1 MPDAPA
7 VPQVEKRVVLD
18 LDRCIECKSCMA
30 ACFYGHVKMTGIN
43 FVDIGPAVLPVV
55 CRQCADAACVEVC
68 PAKAMTRDESGVV
81 ARGIF
86 SCRGCGSC
94 VRACPFGVLSLEMA
108 GHQVAKCDLCED
120 RLARGLEPRCA
131 AACPTGALRFVTAA
145 EAEAEGLAVLGGRI
159 AGDHP
164 IQRR

>member
-1 MPDAPA
+1 MPETATA
-7 VPQVEKRVVLD
+7 AGVEKRVVLD

-30 ACFYGHVKMTGIN
+30 ACWYGHGRMTGVN
-43 FVDIGPAVLPVV
+43 FVDVGPAVLPIV
-55 CRQCADAACVEVC
+55 CRQCSDPACVEIC
-68 PAKAMTRDESGVV
+68 PAKSMTRDARGVV

-94 VRACPFGVLSLEMA
+94 ARACPFGVLALEMV
-108 GHQVAKCDLCED
+108 GHHVAKCDLCDD
-120 RLARGLEPRCA
+120 RVARGLAPRCVSV
-131 AACPTGALRFVTAA
+131 CPTGALRFATAA
-145 EAEAEGLAVLGGRI
+145 EIEAAGLAVLGGRI

>member
-1 MPDAPA
+1 MAETTTA
-7 VPQVEKRVVLD
+7 TANEKRVVLD

-30 ACFYGHVKMTGIN
+30 ACYYGHGRMTGIS
-43 FVDIGPAVLPVV
+43 FVDIGPAVLPIV
-55 CRQCADAACVEVC
+55 CRQCGDPACVAVC
-68 PAKAMTRDESGVV
+68 PAKAMTCDERNVV

-94 VRACPFGVLSLEMA
+94 VRACPFGVLSLEMV

-120 RLARGLEPRCA
+120 RLARGLEPRCVA
-131 AACPTGALRFVTAA
+131 VCPTQALRYATVAEIEAA
-145 EAEAEGLAVLGGRI
+145 GLVALGGRI